1 MLLTDYTMPKMTG
14 AALID
19 TARESRPDLKVIIAS
34 GFASVPEGKVIGV
47 PRLAKPFSDVDLA
60 GAIAGVAG

>member
-1 MLLTDYTMPKMTG
+1 M
-14 AALID
+14 
-19 TARESRPDLKVIIAS
+19 IIAS